1 MPPSSTPSSER
12 PPRGRLLI
20 AALVLA
26 AVAVGAA
33 LGLAELALRL
43 AGFRFRAIPEVQ
55 FGWPQPQ
62 VIQNE
67 FQPDPDLLW
76 VTRDYRER
84 LGRARRAAVV
94 FLGDSCV
101 EFSTYPRQ
109 VLDRLAA
116 RGLPASGEKLAVP
129 GWSSEQGRAQMLRD
143 IVGLHPRVITIEFG
157 WNDHWDALGPPDDRT
172 HPGRFTAWAAN
183 HLRVYQAYRKAALG
197 IGAHRQP
204 EAPRRVSLAR
214 YHDNL
219 QTMVEAG
226 RRAGARV
233 VLITAPTSHEA
244 GHEPEYLRARHLR
257 QLTALV
263 PLHREYVEETRRVAR
278 ESGAA
283 LCDAAAAVEAQGATG
298 RRLFRS
304 DGIHFNE
311 AGDSFMASLV
321 ADCVAAA
328 R

>member
-1 MPPSSTPSSER
+1 M
-12 PPRGRLLI
+12 L
-20 AALVLA
+20 AAA
-26 AVAVGAA
+26 AVAAA
-33 LGLAELALRL
+33 LGLAELALRV
-43 AGFRFRAIPEVQ
+43 AGFHFRAIPEVQ

-62 VIQNE
+62 VILDE
-67 FQPDPDLLW
+67 FQPDPDVLY

-84 LGRARRAAVV
+84 LARARHAAVI

-109 VLDRLAA
+109 VLDRLAF

-129 GWSSEQGRAQMLRD
+129 GWSTEQGRTQMLRD
-143 IVGLHPRVITIEFG
+143 IVRLHPRVITIEFG

-172 HPGRFTAWAAN
+172 HPGRVALWAAN
-183 HLRVYQAYRKAALG
+183 HLRLYQAYRKAALG
-197 IGAHRQP
+197 VEARRQQDP
-204 EAPRRVSLAR
+204 PRRVSLPR

-219 QTMVEAG
+219 QAMVEAG

-244 GHEPEYLRARHLR
+244 GGEPEYLRARHLR
-257 QLTALV
+257 QLSSLV
-263 PLHREYVEETRRVAR
+263 PIHRAYVEMTRRVAR
-278 ESGAA
+278 ETGAS
-283 LCDAAAAVEAQGATG
+283 LCDAAAAVEAQGPAR

-311 AGDSFMASLV
+311 AGDDFMAGIV